1 MLSLRIAPSIRDE
14 AFGFILHLDKPD
26 YSSIAEN
33 KKAPLSCKVHVIDS
47 SLLKSDLVITM
58 TFILLQRRLF
68 LGKKLYRDLFAC
80 PWLHQVCVQHDV
92 IYFQAFPLRC

>member
-1 MLSLRIAPSIRDE
+1 MLSLRIAPSIRVE

-68 LGKKLYRDLFAC
+68 LGKRLTEVVQRF
-80 PWLHQVCVQHDV
+80 VCMPVASSSV
-92 IYFQAFPLRC
+92 CTT

>member
-1 MLSLRIAPSIRDE
+1 MLSLRIAPSIRVE

-47 SLLKSDLVITM
+47 SLLKSDLVIAL

-68 LGKKLYRDLFAC
+68 LGKRLTE
-80 PWLHQVCVQHDV
+80 VVQRLV
-92 IYFQAFPLRC
+92 